1 MHGWK
6 SERISESQKCV
17 LSLFFLFWKP
27 LIWGV
32 EIEISCVCE
41 DSNPL
46 PQRDEDQMGGGKEKK
61 KKKLGIEFV

>member
-1 MHGWK
+1 MCA
-6 SERISESQKCV
+6 IP
-17 LSLFFLFWKP
+17 LFSFLEATYLGSWDRNF
-27 LIWGV
+27 V
-32 EIEISCVCE
+32 CVCE